1 MRLNMR
7 PSKSDQRILCGKGA
21 EHDLV
26 SGESKDAH
34 QRFQKLRPL
43 NQRSI
48 GIDVLKEK
56 SIKEREIP
64 TVVEEEGYCW
74 MMLLLKYLTNDMLPA
89 ETKNWVEEVP
99 HVLWAYRTTIKTSN
113 GYTPFSLT
121 YDTEAVILVEIGKPS
136 LRCVKIDQAINDEA
150 LLLNLDILEDER
162 EKAVIQE
169 AKSKAKME
177 KYYNAKVH
185 NTTFKPWDFVYR
197 SNEASHAKDGGKLG
211 LKWEGPYEVVE
222 ALGKGAYKIR
232 SSSGDILPQT
242 WNIKDLKK
250 CYL

>member
-1 MRLNMR
+1 MPL
-7 PSKSDQRILCGKGA
+7 SKIA
-21 EHDLV
+21 PPLV
-26 SGESKDAH
+26 T
-34 QRFQKLRPL
+34 

-56 SIKEREIP
+56 SIKEREIS

-99 HVLWAYRTTIKTSN
+99 HVLWAYHTTIKTSN
-113 GYTPFSLT
+113 GYTSFSLT
-121 YDTEAVILVEIGKPS
+121 YDTEAIILVEIGKPS

-150 LLLNLDILEDER
+150 LLLNLDILEEER

-197 SNEASHAKDGGKLG
+197 RNEASHAKDGGKLRAG
-211 LKWEGPYEVVE
+211 GGGGGGGGGGVGSEWKTPYEVVE
-222 ALGKGAYKIR
+222 VLGKGAYKIK